1 MFAKMYIY
9 IINQWNNKAPKY
21 EVFAYLANAYDLVV
35 IFAVKCCI
43 PIKAKMP
50 APKRIAIILGQMA
63 FHL

>member
-1 MFAKMYIY
+1 MFAKMYMY
-9 IINQWNNKAPKY
+9 IINQWNNKAPIY
-21 EVFAYLANAYDLVV
+21 EVFVYLANAYDLVV

-43 PIKAKMP
+43 PIEAKMP